1 MLTPR
6 ELLALGAN
14 VIRRRPTRHCVLSV
28 GEHNT
33 YYEGDLP
40 KNRTK
45 QNPNLNLIKP
55 LDLNTGNTENR
66 ALC

>member
-14 VIRRRPTRHCVLSV
+14 VIRRRPTRRCVLSV

-33 YYEGDLP
+33 YYETEQ
-40 KNRTK
+40 KTE
-45 QNPNLNLIKP
+45 QNKTQILI
-55 LDLNTGNTENR
+55 
-66 ALC
+66 